1 VDVAMGNSGTWRLS
15 RTYAS
20 SGGDVAYDVVGSG
33 PPVVLVHGTPS
44 WSYLWRDV
52 AARLSGDF
60 TVYVHDLLGYGTSS
74 QHEGQD
80 VSIPTQAR
88 VLEELLDLWG
98 LEEPC
103 VAGHDIGAAVAL
115 RLVVLN
121 QRRFRRLA
129 LSDAVAFAP
138 WITPFSRHVQRYL
151 EAFQTMP
158 EHIHRQLVAA
168 HLRTALAQPTTD
180 EELAPYLTPWTGRS
194 GQAAYYRQVA
204 QFDETHTREIEPEYR
219 TIDIPTLVLWGDQ
232 DAWLPPSAGRR
243 LADTLPRARLALVPD
258 AGHFLPEEQPE
269 TVAVALATFF
279 GEERWCNWPADWFA
293 SSGPRVSRH
302 WPGPAAR
309 RYRSRTPRP
318 GRRGRRR

>member
-1 VDVAMGNSGTWRLS
+1 
-15 RTYAS
+15 
-20 SGGDVAYDVVGSG
+20 
-33 PPVVLVHGTPS
+33 
-44 WSYLWRDV
+44 
-52 AARLSGDF
+52 
-60 TVYVHDLLGYGTSS
+60 
-74 QHEGQD
+74 
-80 VSIPTQAR
+80 
-88 VLEELLDLWG
+88 
-98 LEEPC
+98 
-103 VAGHDIGAAVAL
+103 
-115 RLVVLN
+115 VVLN

>member
-1 VDVAMGNSGTWRLS
+1 VDVVMGNSGTWRLS
-15 RTYAS
+15 RTHAS
-20 SGGDVAYDVVGSG
+20 SGGDVAYDVIGSG
-33 PPVVLVHGTPS
+33 PQVVLVHGTPS

-80 VSIPTQAR
+80 VSIPAQAR

-103 VAGHDIGAAVAL
+103 VAGHDLGVAVAL
-115 RLVVLN
+115 RLVVLH

-158 EHIHRQLVAA
+158 EYLHRQLVAA

-204 QFDETHTREIEPEYR
+204 QFDEAHTPRDRARVPNHR
-219 TIDIPTLVLWGDQ
+219 HPDARAVGDQ

-258 AGHFLPEEQPE
+258 AGHFLPEDQPE
-269 TVAVALATFF
+269 TVAVPLATFF
-279 GEERWCNWPADWFA
+279 GEER
-293 SSGPRVSRH
+293 
-302 WPGPAAR
+302 
-309 RYRSRTPRP
+309 
-318 GRRGRRR
+318 